1 LIILKIVLIIE
12 APAFPV
18 ETRHRVLETHTAMY
32 TNDEKVHMLYLGQK
46 LRKLRKEQNL
56 TQLDLAQQ
64 VGITN
69 GQVSTI
75 ERGVSSPS
83 LATLHRIARAL
94 NVPMHEFFE
103 DERNKEVELLRKGKG
118 RKVANTR
125 ENASIEILLA
135 RSNRGAFNVLFL
147 KLESGELRLSPRP
160 SVPEEY
166 YLYVLRGKCEIR
178 IQGDDYLLD
187 PGDSIFVKAQKEQS
201 IRNVGGDELR
211 LLLVTKSEMIA
222 PEVRSLLASS
232 SN

>member
-1 LIILKIVLIIE
+1 
-12 APAFPV
+12 
-18 ETRHRVLETHTAMY
+18 MY
-32 TNDEKVHMLYLGQK
+32 TNDEKVHMSFLGQK

-56 TQLDLAQQ
+56 TQLELAQQ

-94 NVPMHEFFE
+94 NVPMQEFFE
-103 DERNKEVELLRKGKG
+103 DDRNKEVELLRKGKG
-118 RKVANTR
+118 RRVANTA
-125 ENASIEILLA
+125 ENASIEVLLA

-147 KLESGELRLSPRP
+147 KLDSGELRLAPRP

-166 YLYVLRGKCEIR
+166 YLYVLRGKCGLHV
-178 IQGDDYLLD
+178 QGDEYVLD
-187 PGDSIFVKAQKEQS
+187 PGDSVFVKAQKEQV
-201 IRNVGGDELR
+201 IRSAGGDELR
-211 LLLVTKSEMIA
+211 VLLVTKSEMIA